1 MKKIH
6 FGKLI
11 IGILLPVLV
20 LICCISF
27 YKNSEAESR
36 ADKVDD
42 VVAYE
47 SVLICDGD
55 TLWSIAEANLNEPT
69 DAEIRDYV
77 KEIAAIN
84 KISETNIHTGNYI
97 IIPKYAV
104 L

>member
-1 MKKIH
+1 MRKICY
-6 FGKLI
+6 GKI
-11 IGILLPVLV
+11 VVCILLPVIVLV
-20 LICCISF
+20 CCISF

-36 ADKVDD
+36 GNKVDD

-47 SVLICDGD
+47 SVLVCEGD
-55 TLWSIAEANLNEPT
+55 TLWSIAEANLSNPT

-84 KISETNIHTGNYI
+84 KISETSIHTGNYI
-97 IIPKYAV
+97 IVPKYAV